1 MVLAAEIKATMTRPI
16 VLNPGEP
23 EAPRVVLAFVQP
35 EAPAN
40 QIYLKTQ
47 PDGGVIFYMASS
59 LDRPLQEVFDFYA
72 YNGFMTEAY
81 FIKMVRAS

>member
-1 MVLAAEIKATMTRPI
+1 MTRSI
-16 VLNPGEP
+16 TVNPGSP
-23 EAPRVVLAFVQP
+23 RSPRVFVAFAQP

-47 PDGGVIFYMASS
+47 PDGGVIFYMAAS
-59 LDRPLQEVFDFYA
+59 LDRPLQQIFDFYA

-81 FIKMVRAS
+81 FVKMVRRHYFQS